1 MGGCSW
7 GVKMGRSQRGERAG
21 GHLFDDDLAVLVDR
35 AVVDHADDGHT
46 QVTPD
51 SERDAEADAAQ
62 HGDDVAA
69 RQPEAGAVAQRSL
82 ALLLRRGSAILRQ
95 LDHLTC
101 LLLLLQPP
109 ARQAQPHACGLFRF
123 RFRRGENVLTL
134 MCGIEEDLHLFFKEA
149 YFEL

>member
-7 GVKMGRSQRGERAG
+7 GVKRGRSQRAG

-51 SERDAEADAAQ
+51 AEGDAEADAAQ

-69 RQPEAGAVAQRSL
+69 RQPEASAVAQGSL

-109 ARQAQPHACGLFRF
+109 ARQAQAHARGRF
-123 RFRRGENVLTL
+123 RFRVGFRRGEMSSLGCVESRRI
-134 MCGIEEDLHLFFKEA
+134 CSFSF
-149 YFEL
+149 

>member
-1 MGGCSW
+1 MAS
-7 GVKMGRSQRGERAG
+7 

-51 SERDAEADAAQ
+51 AEGDAEADAAQ

-69 RQPEAGAVAQRSL
+69 RQPEASAVAQGSL

-95 LDHLTC
+95 LDHLTR

-109 ARQAQPHACGLFRF
+109 ARQAQAHARGLFRF
-123 RFRRGENVLTL
+123 RFRTVKKKCPHCDVRNRGGFAAFLLT
-134 MCGIEEDLHLFFKEA
+134 EA
-149 YFEL
+149 NILSCE